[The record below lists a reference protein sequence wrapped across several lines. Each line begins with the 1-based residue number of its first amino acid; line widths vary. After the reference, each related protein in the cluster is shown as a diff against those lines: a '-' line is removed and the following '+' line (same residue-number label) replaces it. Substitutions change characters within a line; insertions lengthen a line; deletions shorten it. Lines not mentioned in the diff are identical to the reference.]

1 MREQTWPVSWLE
13 APSPAF
19 PGTDPSGEGATAWC
33 LIQWRG
39 RAGITPDF
47 RLATFAAIN
56 CARSLPARRELR
68 KRRSA
73 TFAVMLLLLAAVLLQ
88 DAPSPIAVEIRLA
101 RELGLSLGDTLEV
114 HREPGAPS
122 HPVTVAAIYQA
133 RSDPV
138 TILRNEFQ
146 ARFHLPDLARLLGSP
161 DRIDRIGVAL
171 RPGIAPDSAAARLDR
186 LAVGFSVRPSVEIA
200 SESSRTF
207 LVVNRFHRA
216 IAVISIVA
224 SAIFLLCI
232 MLLKVEERRLDA
244 AMMRMIGVRR
254 RTVFG
259 ALVLEACLV
268 ALIGAG
274 IGIAM
279 AAGATAVLNAY
290 YGNRFETDLRF
301 VLLTPD
307 ITAFGTALSL
317 LLGIGAGAIA
327 AARLVRTAPLV
338 LWRRG

>member
-1 MREQTWPVSWLE
+1 
-13 APSPAF
+13 
-19 PGTDPSGEGATAWC
+19 
-33 LIQWRG
+33 
-39 RAGITPDF
+39 
-47 RLATFAAIN
+47 
-56 CARSLPARRELR
+56 
-68 KRRSA
+68 
-73 TFAVMLLLLAAVLLQ
+73 MLLLLAAVMLQ
-88 DAPSPIAVEIRLA
+88 DGPAPIAVEMRLA
-101 RELGLSLGDTLEV
+101 RELGLAVGDTLEV
-114 HREPGAPS
+114 RREPEAPARR
-122 HPVTVAAIYQA
+122 VTVAAIYRP
-133 RSDPV
+133 RSDPTTV
-138 TILRNEFQ
+138 LRNEFQ
-146 ARFHLPDLARLLGSP
+146 VRFHLPDLARLLGAP
-161 DRIDRIGVAL
+161 DRIDRIGVGL
-171 RPGIAPDSAAARLDR
+171 VPGIGPDSAAARLDR
-186 LAVGFSVRPSVEIA
+186 LGIGFRVRPSAEIA
-200 SESSRTF
+200 AGSSRTF
-207 LVVNRFHRA
+207 LVVSRFHRA

-279 AAGATAVLNAY
+279 AGGATAVLNAY

-307 ITAFGTALSL
+307 ITVFGTALSL
-317 LLGIGAGAIA
+317 LLGLGAGAIA
-327 AARLVRTAPLV
+327 ASRLVRTRPLV